1 MHVCTHACSHL
12 NLYTINFCEAQN
24 WTRCFFF
31 VVISW
36 LVIRKSNAQILRAVN
51 DCVHKPGFDAPF
63 QIKLLLHRTHA
74 LHDYCIKLSMY
85 SVQQQNK
92 GTKVGLLHTTLER
105 STGGW
110 WAWPVGVAR
119 FSSPPKSTSPG
130 VVMCQKCLY
139 LPLLGSAKQEGGHKL
154 LLTKSQKA

>member
-1 MHVCTHACSHL
+1 MHLFKL
-12 NLYTINFCEAQN
+12 NCYYIA
-24 WTRCFFF
+24 
-31 VVISW
+31 
-36 LVIRKSNAQILRAVN
+36 
-51 DCVHKPGFDAPF
+51 
-63 QIKLLLHRTHA
+63 RTHYMIIV
-74 LHDYCIKLSMY
+74 LNFPCTVYN
-85 SVQQQNK
+85 VQQNK

-154 LLTKSQKA
+154 LLTKSQKLKSYVYTTISVIMHQLKA